1 MTEIAYTVA
10 GDALLV
16 GGVTPADRQFVSGS
30 YLGQTNAGWSQGD
43 FNYDGRV
50 DFYDRAIE
58 RRNEGISLPSSAGPL
73 VHVAT
78 QPIASASVAGDV
90 PLVEYNRVT
99 GLLTLD
105 NRGANY
111 FPNLDSLAVGMAST
125 VGVVQDSLNNDL
137 RLEFGDSLQW
147 GQSNAGG
154 SDFLPAGVYTLGQL
168 PAGLTS
174 ADFGS
179 YEGGVGDTSGAVAF
193 FDGNGHQISASV
205 EIVPEPSSLA
215 LCAAAA
221 AVAAGGIFRRRM
233 RRIRFD
239 RLCRHCSLRAIAFM
253 LALLA
258 GGCIL
263 SPRQSAAA
271 VVDYNSKSGA
281 LTLDDSGAN
290 YDPALDNFT
299 VYLQNVSPSP
309 LSISGSWSVFT
320 QDTRRAQDYSWGSGA
335 GGVLGSYP
343 LATGVYTLATLAPD
357 LGNTAFGFN
366 GGSGFNF
373 GGGNTAGSVLLGDSG
388 GQTVP
393 DIVHIS
399 QSVPAEIDWTGASG
413 GSWGTATNW
422 TVAGGTTQR
431 VPQPGDTPTFNNPA
445 LAGTVNL
452 SGSQSVGSLWFNSSN
467 SYTIAPVSG
476 GTLALGSAATIWI
489 DAGLHTISAPL
500 AMSGSLTVDAQPAGN
515 VAPSSAGL
523 TISGPISG
531 AGALIK
537 ISPGVLFL
545 TNANNTYN
553 GNTWITGGTLGAAAA
568 GSLGAS
574 GSVTISNATLDF
586 SGAGT
591 FARAISLTGS
601 GVNTIQ
607 SDTGVMTLSGAI
619 GGVGGLTK
627 AGNGTLALGSAGN
640 SYSGGTNVAAG
651 SLQLQ
656 AAAALSSTSPITV
669 AGGASLDLNGYGP
682 SLANLSGNGIVTN
695 SNSAS
700 RSTLSSAYVS
710 GSASFA
716 AAIQDGA
723 GQIALAV
730 PAGGMLALSN
740 PANTFSAGAS
750 VTGGTL
756 GITADGNLGGPTS
769 GVSLNNG
776 TLLLGGTG
784 NFTLASGRA
793 ISLTGSSVFDVVA
806 GQSVSIAGVLSGAG
820 TLTKTDNGTL
830 SLTGNNNYGGG
841 TVINGGIL
849 TAASDSSL
857 GSGGVTID
865 NGTLQVGGGT
875 SNRNLVL
882 AGQDAFLQVL
892 SGSYTA
898 AGLVSGSTALTKTG
912 PGTLV
917 LANTN
922 NSSGFSNISLQAGT
936 LLVNDPTGL
945 TLGQG
950 TGALNVAGG
959 TLAGSG
965 TILQHVKVLGGDL
978 IAGNSSQMG
987 TLTLQNGLDLANG
1000 TTWTLKIDGNGNSDY
1015 LDFGSTQGV
1024 TAIHSALAIS
1034 GSPTLLVTG
1043 TPLPSTVNTYT
1054 IVYNDRSSTGATTNL
1069 GNIQV
1074 QAPVGFVGTL
1084 SDGVPR
1090 NDAIGGYHDISLTF
1104 TGPTAWTTSGSGAWN
1119 SSGNWTNGVPSS
1131 GTVFGRRRAVR
1142 HQRQWHGQPA
1152 RFRSHFDQRPGVRQ
1166 QHQFLHVVCRS
1177 RRKREIRE
1185 AQRRKRC

>member
-1 MTEIAYTVA
+1 M
-10 GDALLV
+10 
-16 GGVTPADRQFVSGS
+16 
-30 YLGQTNAGWSQGD
+30 
-43 FNYDGRV
+43 
-50 DFYDRAIE
+50 
-58 RRNEGISLPSSAGPL
+58 
-73 VHVAT
+73 
-78 QPIASASVAGDV
+78 
-90 PLVEYNRVT
+90 
-99 GLLTLD
+99 
-105 NRGANY
+105 
-111 FPNLDSLAVGMAST
+111 
-125 VGVVQDSLNNDL
+125 
-137 RLEFGDSLQW
+137 
-147 GQSNAGG
+147 
-154 SDFLPAGVYTLGQL
+154 
-168 PAGLTS
+168 
-174 ADFGS
+174 
-179 YEGGVGDTSGAVAF
+179 
-193 FDGNGHQISASV
+193 
-205 EIVPEPSSLA
+205 
-215 LCAAAA
+215 
-221 AVAAGGIFRRRM
+221 
-233 RRIRFD
+233 
-239 RLCRHCSLRAIAFM
+239 
-253 LALLA
+253 
-258 GGCIL
+258 
-263 SPRQSAAA
+263 
-271 VVDYNSKSGA
+271 
-281 LTLDDSGAN
+281 
-290 YDPALDNFT
+290 
-299 VYLQNVSPSP
+299 
-309 LSISGSWSVFT
+309 FT

-431 VPQPGDTPTFNNPA
+431 VPQPGDTPTFNNLA

-700 RSTLSSAYVS
+700 PSTLSSAYVS

-1131 GTVFGRRRAVR
+1131 GTVLGAAALFGTSGSGTVSLPGSGATLINALVFANSTSSYTLSAAAGGSAKFVKLSAANGANEGAAAVEVVSGQHTISTAAQFADTLDVSTLNHTAAMTFSGALSGSGGLVLSGSGSVYLSNANNSFSGGTSVEGGTLYLTNRGSILDGSSLTVGAGGTAVFNSSAAPMIATDMAGEAGPSASTVAPVPEPGTLATLAAGVICCLAARNCRRRRRGSATV
-1142 HQRQWHGQPA
+1142 
-1152 RFRSHFDQRPGVRQ
+1152 RFREQS
-1166 QHQFLHVVCRS
+1166 
-1177 RRKREIRE
+1177 K
-1185 AQRRKRC
+1185 

>member
-1 MTEIAYTVA
+1 M
-10 GDALLV
+10 
-16 GGVTPADRQFVSGS
+16 
-30 YLGQTNAGWSQGD
+30 
-43 FNYDGRV
+43 
-50 DFYDRAIE
+50 
-58 RRNEGISLPSSAGPL
+58 
-73 VHVAT
+73 
-78 QPIASASVAGDV
+78 
-90 PLVEYNRVT
+90 
-99 GLLTLD
+99 
-105 NRGANY
+105 
-111 FPNLDSLAVGMAST
+111 
-125 VGVVQDSLNNDL
+125 
-137 RLEFGDSLQW
+137 
-147 GQSNAGG
+147 
-154 SDFLPAGVYTLGQL
+154 
-168 PAGLTS
+168 
-174 ADFGS
+174 
-179 YEGGVGDTSGAVAF
+179 
-193 FDGNGHQISASV
+193 
-205 EIVPEPSSLA
+205 
-215 LCAAAA
+215 
-221 AVAAGGIFRRRM
+221 
-233 RRIRFD
+233 
-239 RLCRHCSLRAIAFM
+239 
-253 LALLA
+253 
-258 GGCIL
+258 
-263 SPRQSAAA
+263 
-271 VVDYNSKSGA
+271 
-281 LTLDDSGAN
+281 
-290 YDPALDNFT
+290 
-299 VYLQNVSPSP
+299 
-309 LSISGSWSVFT
+309 
-320 QDTRRAQDYSWGSGA
+320 
-335 GGVLGSYP
+335 
-343 LATGVYTLATLAPD
+343 
-357 LGNTAFGFN
+357 
-366 GGSGFNF
+366 
-373 GGGNTAGSVLLGDSG
+373 
-388 GQTVP
+388 
-393 DIVHIS
+393 
-399 QSVPAEIDWTGASG
+399 
-413 GSWGTATNW
+413 
-422 TVAGGTTQR
+422 
-431 VPQPGDTPTFNNPA
+431 
-445 LAGTVNL
+445 NL

-700 RSTLSSAYVS
+700 PSTLSSAYVS

-1131 GTVFGRRRAVR
+1131 GTVLGAAALFGTSGSGTVSLPGSGATLINALVFANSTSSYTLSAAAGGSAKFVKLSAANGANEGAAAVEVVSGQHTISTAAQFADTLDVSTLNHTAAMTFSGALSGSGGLVLSGSGSVYLSNANNSFSGGTSVEGGTLYLTNRGSILDGSSLTVGAGGTAVFNSSAAPMIATDMAGEAGPSASTVAPVPEPGTLATLAAGVICCLAARNCRRRRRGSATV
-1142 HQRQWHGQPA
+1142 
-1152 RFRSHFDQRPGVRQ
+1152 RFREQS
-1166 QHQFLHVVCRS
+1166 
-1177 RRKREIRE
+1177 K
-1185 AQRRKRC
+1185 